1 MEKSTLKTLVLE
13 QRENIISK
21 DKGLKRQLLS
31 EIAPNLK
38 LPHCLII
45 AGIRRV
51 GKSTLLLQII
61 DSYFREDFYYFN
73 FEDERLINFNIEDF
87 NLLYEVMIEFYGE
100 NKTFLFDEI
109 QNIRGWETFVRRM
122 MDKNYKFIL
131 TGSNATL
138 LSRELGTKL
147 TGRYILS
154 TLYPFSFKEF
164 LRFKEY
170 SFDGKDLLI
179 TEKKVKVKKQFD
191 EYLKRG
197 GMPEYLK
204 YNYNQEILKRLYED
218 IIYRDITARYGIKDM
233 KTLRELALY
242 YLTNIT
248 GEISY
253 NKLKNTYKTGSVNT
267 IKNYSEYLENS
278 YLVDIL
284 NIFSYSVKQQAIAPK
299 KVFCIDNGIAE
310 AISFAFSENMGKYLE
325 NLVYIELRRRGETLY
340 YYKTKNNNSIDFV
353 IKRGNKIK
361 GIIQVCFD
369 IGNEK
374 TREREI
380 KSLNQAMDELGLNEG
395 LIITY
400 ENEEIIKMNNQ
411 SIKVIPAYKWLIT

>member
-13 QRENIISK
+13 QRENIIAK
-21 DKGLKRQLLS
+21 DKGLKRDLLS
-31 EIAPNLK
+31 EIAPNIK

-61 DSYFREDFYYFN
+61 DSYFGEDFYYFN

-87 NLLYEVMIEFYGE
+87 NLLYEAMIEFYGE
-100 NKTFLFDEI
+100 NKTFFFDEI

-154 TLYPFSFKEF
+154 TLYPFSFREF

-179 TEKKVKVKKQFD
+179 TEKKVKIKKQFD

-204 YNYNQEILKRLYED
+204 YNYNQEILQRLYED
-218 IIYRDITARYGIKDM
+218 IIYRDIMARYGIKDM

-299 KVFCIDNGIAE
+299 KVFCIDNGIAV

-353 IKRGNKIK
+353 IKRGNKIN

-380 KSLNQAMDELGLNEG
+380 KSLNQAMNELGLNEG

-400 ENEEIIKMNNQ
+400 ENEEIIKMNDQ
-411 SIKVIPAYKWLIT
+411 SIKVIPAYKWLGT

>member
-13 QRENIISK
+13 QRENIIAK

-164 LRFKEY
+164 LRFREY

-179 TEKKVKVKKQFD
+179 TEKKVKIKKQFD

-204 YNYNQEILKRLYED
+204 YNYNQEILQRLYED

-248 GEISY
+248 CEISY
-253 NKLKNTYKTGSVNT
+253 NKLKNIYKTGSVNT

-278 YLVDIL
+278 YLVNIL

-353 IKRGNKIK
+353 IKRGNKIN

-400 ENEEIIKMNNQ
+400 ENEEIIKMNDQ
-411 SIKVIPAYKWLIT
+411 SIKVMPAYKWLVT

>member
-13 QRENIISK
+13 QRENIIAK
-21 DKGLKRQLLS
+21 DKGLKRDLLS
-31 EIAPNLK
+31 EIAPNIK

-61 DSYFREDFYYFN
+61 DSYFGEDFYYFN

-87 NLLYEVMIEFYGE
+87 NLLYEAMIEFYGE
-100 NKTFLFDEI
+100 NKTFFFDEI

-154 TLYPFSFKEF
+154 TLYPFSFREF

-179 TEKKVKVKKQFD
+179 TEKKVKIKKQFD

-204 YNYNQEILKRLYED
+204 YNYNQEILQRLYED

-299 KVFCIDNGIAE
+299 KVFCIDNGIAV

-353 IKRGNKIK
+353 IKRGNKIN

-380 KSLNQAMDELGLNEG
+380 KSLNQAMNELGLNEG

-400 ENEEIIKMNNQ
+400 ENEEIIKMNDQ
-411 SIKVIPAYKWLIT
+411 SIKVIPAYKWLVT

>member
-13 QRENIISK
+13 QRENIIAK
-21 DKGLKRQLLS
+21 DKGLKRDLLS
-31 EIAPNLK
+31 EIAPNIK

-61 DSYFREDFYYFN
+61 DSYFGEDFYYFN

-87 NLLYEVMIEFYGE
+87 NLLYEAMIEFYGE
-100 NKTFLFDEI
+100 NKTFFFDEI

-179 TEKKVKVKKQFD
+179 TEKKVKIKKQFD

-204 YNYNQEILKRLYED
+204 YNYNQEILQRLYED

-299 KVFCIDNGIAE
+299 KVFCIDNGIAV

-353 IKRGNKIK
+353 IKRGNKIN

-380 KSLNQAMDELGLNEG
+380 KSLNQAMNELGLNEG

-400 ENEEIIKMNNQ
+400 ENEEIIKMNDQ
-411 SIKVIPAYKWLIT
+411 SIKVIPAYKWLVT

>member
-1 MEKSTLKTLVLE
+1 MEKTTLKTLVLE
-13 QRENIISK
+13 QRENIIAK
-21 DKGLKRQLLS
+21 DKGLKRDSLS
-31 EIAPNLK
+31 EVAPNLK

-61 DSYFREDFYYFN
+61 DSYFGEDFYYFN
-73 FEDERLINFNIEDF
+73 FEDERLVNFNIEDF

-100 NKTFLFDEI
+100 KKTFFFDEI
-109 QNIRGWETFVRRM
+109 QNIKGWETFVRRM
-122 MDKNYKFIL
+122 MDKNYKFVL

-164 LRFKEY
+164 LKFKEY
-170 SFDGKDLLI
+170 SLDKKDLLI
-179 TEKKVKVKKQFD
+179 TEKKVKIKKQFD

-204 YNYNQEILKRLYED
+204 YNFNTEILQRLYED
-218 IIYRDITARYGIKDM
+218 IIYRDIAARYGIKDM

-267 IKNYSEYLENS
+267 IKNYTEYLENS
-278 YLVDIL
+278 FLVDIL
-284 NIFSYSVKQQAIAPK
+284 NIFSYSIKQQAIAPK
-299 KVFCIDNGIAE
+299 KVFCIDNGIADC
-310 AISFAFSENMGKYLE
+310 ISFAFSDNMGRYLE
-325 NLVYIELRRRGETLY
+325 NLVYIELKRRGETLY
-340 YYKTKNNNSIDFV
+340 YYRTKNNNTVDFAV
-353 IKRGNKIK
+353 KRGNKISE
-361 GIIQVCFD
+361 IIQVCFD

-380 KSLNQAMDELGLNEG
+380 KSLDQAMEELELNEG

-400 ENEEIIKMNNQ
+400 ENEEIIKMNGK
-411 SIKVIPAYKWLIT
+411 SIKIMPAYKWLIV

>member
-13 QRENIISK
+13 QRENIIAK
-21 DKGLKRQLLS
+21 DKGLKRDLLS
-31 EIAPNLK
+31 EIAPNIK

-61 DSYFREDFYYFN
+61 DSYFGEDFYYFN

-87 NLLYEVMIEFYGE
+87 NLLYEAMIEFYGE
-100 NKTFLFDEI
+100 NKTFFFDEI

-154 TLYPFSFKEF
+154 TLYPFSFREF

-170 SFDGKDLLI
+170 LFDGKDLLI
-179 TEKKVKVKKQFD
+179 TEKKVKIKKQFD

-204 YNYNQEILKRLYED
+204 YNYNQEILQRLYED

-299 KVFCIDNGIAE
+299 KVFCIDNGIAV

-353 IKRGNKIK
+353 IKRGNKIN

-380 KSLNQAMDELGLNEG
+380 KSLNQAMNELGLDEG

-400 ENEEIIKMNNQ
+400 ENEEIIKMNDQ
-411 SIKVIPAYKWLIT
+411 SIKVIPAYKWLVT

>member
-13 QRENIISK
+13 QRENIIAK
-21 DKGLKRQLLS
+21 DKGLKRDLLS
-31 EIAPNLK
+31 EIAPNIK

-61 DSYFREDFYYFN
+61 DSYFGEDFYYFN

-87 NLLYEVMIEFYGE
+87 NLLYEAMIEFYGE
-100 NKTFLFDEI
+100 NKTFFFDEI

-179 TEKKVKVKKQFD
+179 TEKKVKIKKQFD

-204 YNYNQEILKRLYED
+204 YNYNQEILQRLYED

-299 KVFCIDNGIAE
+299 KVFCIDNGIAV

-353 IKRGNKIK
+353 IKRGNKIN

-380 KSLNQAMDELGLNEG
+380 KSLNQAMNEVGLNEG

-400 ENEEIIKMNNQ
+400 ENEEIIKMNDQ
-411 SIKVIPAYKWLIT
+411 SIKVIPAYKWLVT

>member
-13 QRENIISK
+13 QRENIIAK
-21 DKGLKRQLLS
+21 DKGLKRDLLS
-31 EIAPNLK
+31 EIAPNIK

-51 GKSTLLLQII
+51 GKSTLLLKII
-61 DSYFREDFYYFN
+61 DSYFGEDFYYFN

-109 QNIRGWETFVRRM
+109 QNIRGWERFARRM
-122 MDKNYKFIL
+122 I
-131 TGSNATL
+131 
-138 LSRELGTKL
+138 
-147 TGRYILS
+147 
-154 TLYPFSFKEF
+154 
-164 LRFKEY
+164 
-170 SFDGKDLLI
+170 
-179 TEKKVKVKKQFD
+179 KKQFD

-204 YNYNQEILKRLYED
+204 YNYNQEILQRLYED
-218 IIYRDITARYGIKDM
+218 LIYRDITARYGIKDI

-248 GEISY
+248 GVISY

-299 KVFCIDNGIAE
+299 KVFCIDNGIAV

-325 NLVYIELRRRGETLY
+325 NLVYIELRRRG
-340 YYKTKNNNSIDFV
+340 
-353 IKRGNKIK
+353 
-361 GIIQVCFD
+361 
-369 IGNEK
+369 
-374 TREREI
+374 
-380 KSLNQAMDELGLNEG
+380 
-395 LIITY
+395 
-400 ENEEIIKMNNQ
+400 
-411 SIKVIPAYKWLIT
+411 

>member
-13 QRENIISK
+13 QRENIIEK
-21 DKGLKRQLLS
+21 DKGLKRDLLS

-61 DSYFREDFYYFN
+61 DSYFGEDFYYFN

-100 NKTFLFDEI
+100 KKTFFFDEI
-109 QNIRGWETFVRRM
+109 QNIKGWETFVRRM

-147 TGRYILS
+147 TGRYVLS

-164 LRFKEY
+164 LKFKEY
-170 SFDGKDLLI
+170 SLDKKDLLI
-179 TEKKVKVKKQFD
+179 TEKKVRIKKQFD

-204 YNYNQEILKRLYED
+204 YNFNPEILQRLYED
-218 IIYRDITARYGIKDM
+218 IIYRDIAARYGIKDM

-267 IKNYSEYLENS
+267 IKNYTEYLENS
-278 YLVDIL
+278 FLVDIL
-284 NIFSYSVKQQAIAPK
+284 NIFSYSIKQQAIAPK
-299 KVFCIDNGIAE
+299 KVFCIDNGIADC
-310 AISFAFSENMGKYLE
+310 ISFAFSDNMGKYLE
-325 NLVYIELRRRGETLY
+325 NLVYIELKRRGETLY
-340 YYKTKNNNSIDFV
+340 YYRTKNNNTVDFV
-353 IKRGNKIK
+353 VKRGNKISE
-361 GIIQVCFD
+361 IIQVCFD

-380 KSLNQAMDELGLNEG
+380 KSLDQVMEELELNEG

-400 ENEEIIKMNNQ
+400 ENEEIIKMNGK
-411 SIKVIPAYKWLIT
+411 SIKVIPAYKWLIV